1 MGAMPIKFD
10 NGHLSKIGSR
20 YEACTLIQE
29 LFQPVR
35 LFFLES
41 LSFVM
46 VIQDYTV
53 IKDIRVCSGQK
64 YSKAKE

>member
-41 LSFVM
+41 SHPVRLLK
-46 VIQDYTV
+46 TV
-53 IKDIRVCSGQK
+53 RLLEKL
-64 YSKAKE
+64 E